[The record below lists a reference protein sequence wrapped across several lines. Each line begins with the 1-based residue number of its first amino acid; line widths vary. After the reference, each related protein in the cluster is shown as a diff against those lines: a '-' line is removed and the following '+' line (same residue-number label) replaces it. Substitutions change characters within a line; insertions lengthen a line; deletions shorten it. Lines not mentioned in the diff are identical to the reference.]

1 MTQEMQAIIFSVI
14 GIVLTTLVSW
24 GMERL
29 IKFLNTKIKNEKTV
43 KIFERAIDIVD
54 RAVKST
60 YQTYVES
67 LKGTDAWTK
76 EAQTAALNQAVREAK
91 SILTAEAQAFII
103 EIYGN
108 LDEWLRTEIEA
119 KIYDLKSDAK
129 TAVR

>member
-1 MTQEMQAIIFSVI
+1 MTQEIQAIIFSVI

-76 EAQTAALNQAVREAK
+76 EAQTTALNQAVREAK